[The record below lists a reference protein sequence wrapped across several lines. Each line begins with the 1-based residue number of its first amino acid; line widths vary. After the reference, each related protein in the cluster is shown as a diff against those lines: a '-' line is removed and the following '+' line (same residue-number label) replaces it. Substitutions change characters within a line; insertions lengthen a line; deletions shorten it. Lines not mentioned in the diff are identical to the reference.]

1 VKEILVLKHV
11 ETEDAG
17 TIRDFMLDRKIMFR
31 SVNLYSGDA
40 IPKAVGD
47 VAGAIIMGGP
57 MNVYE
62 EEKYPFLKK
71 EDDFIKLLIKENI
84 PCFGVCLGSQLIAKA
99 MGARVRKSPEAEIGW
114 HEVTLTTD
122 AARDTVFSQVGGSSL
137 KVLQWHEDTFDLPK
151 EAVLLAEGSG
161 KTPNQAYVIGDAI
174 YGLQFHVEV
183 NRRMLKEWF
192 KRRDDLAKILQE
204 YEDYKDKLKKIT
216 DKMYSKFFDKVNV
229 SA

>member
-1 VKEILVLKHV
+1 MKEVLVLKHV

-17 TIRDFMLDRKIMFR
+17 TIRDFMLDRKIIFR
-31 SVNLYSGDA
+31 AVNLYSGDTL
-40 IPKAVGD
+40 PKEISD
-47 VAGAIIMGGP
+47 VAGVVIMGGP

-62 EEKYPFLKK
+62 EDKYSFLKK
-71 EDDFIKLLIKENI
+71 EGDFIKRLIEEKI

-99 MGARVRKSPEAEIGW
+99 MGARVHKSPEAEIGW
-114 HEVTLTTD
+114 HEVTLTPE
-122 AARDTVFSQVGGSSL
+122 AAKDPVFSQVGESTL

-151 EAVLLAEGSG
+151 EAVLLAEAEG

-192 KRRDDLAKILQE
+192 KRRDDVGKILQD
-204 YEDYKDKLKKIT
+204 YEDYKYKLRKIT
-216 DKMYSKFFDKVNV
+216 DKMYAKFFEKVI
-229 SA
+229 A